1 MNLYGAPQ
9 TRSER
14 EVPEVNM
21 TAVMNIFLILIPFL
35 LLTAAFVKIAV
46 LEVSLPT
53 GSSGQVGTPP
63 PSQRSV
69 LVIIGVNNSGRLQIK
84 TTTKDV
90 QFDPIMPLSDGTCDY
105 ESLRFQLK
113 RLKSSFSWL
122 DELILQPGDNVS
134 YDVIIKIMDRCREEG
149 FPNVSLA

>member
-1 MNLYGAPQ
+1 MNLYGSPQ
-9 TRSER
+9 SRSDR

-53 GSSGQVGTPP
+53 GNSSGVGAPP
-63 PSQRSV
+63 AGRSV
-69 LVIIGVNNSGRLQIK
+69 LVIIGVDNAGRLQIK
-84 TTTKDV
+84 TTTKEV
-90 QFDPIMPLSDGTCDY
+90 QFDPIMPLSNGKCDY
-105 ESLRFQLK
+105 ESLKFQLK
-113 RLKSSFSWL
+113 RLKSNFGWL
-122 DELILQPGDNVS
+122 NELILQPGDNVA